1 MWSNQRCCAVAPAH
15 QESPGPGA
23 QINQDRKAEDIK
35 LADGMSRESADPEWP
50 RPASP
55 SSAAR
60 GLPLFG
66 LALTTT
72 SMSPMNQMGTRS
84 RLLEFGF
91 QYGGRMK
98 YLDVDGIGKVSRIG
112 LGTWQFGSREWGY
125 GDSYASGAA
134 RDIVQRALALG
145 VTLFDTA
152 EIYAM
157 GKSERI
163 LGEALGDQRSAVAL
177 ASKIFPIAPFPPV
190 IKQRER
196 ASARRLQVDRIPLY
210 QIHQPNPVVPDSVIM
225 PGMRSLLD
233 SGDIGAAGVSNYSL
247 ARWQKADAALGR
259 PVISN
264 QVQFSLA
271 RPRALDDLVP
281 FAERE
286 NRIVIAYSPLAQGLL
301 GAKYGL
307 DNRPGGVRAANQLFG
322 TENLRRVEPLLQT
335 LRDIA
340 TEVGAKPAQVA
351 LAWLISLPNVVAIP
365 GASSV
370 EQLEFNVA
378 AADIELSPQSRD
390 ALTDAARAFRPVST
404 SRFLIDRVREKL
416 GRA

>member
-1 MWSNQRCCAVAPAH
+1 
-15 QESPGPGA
+15 
-23 QINQDRKAEDIK
+23 
-35 LADGMSRESADPEWP
+35 
-50 RPASP
+50 
-55 SSAAR
+55 
-60 GLPLFG
+60 
-66 LALTTT
+66 
-72 SMSPMNQMGTRS
+72 
-84 RLLEFGF
+84 
-91 QYGGRMK
+91 MK
-98 YLDVDGIGKVSRIG
+98 YVDVDGVGKVSRIG
-112 LGTWQFGSREWGY
+112 LGTWQFGSAEWGY

-134 RDIVQRALALG
+134 RDIVQQALALG

-152 EIYAM
+152 EVYGL

-163 LGEALGDQRSAVAL
+163 LGEALGDQRSSVAL

-190 IKQRER
+190 VKQRER

-233 SGDIGAAGVSNYSL
+233 SGAIGAAGVSNYSL

-271 RPRALDDLVP
+271 RPAALEDLVP

-301 GAKYGL
+301 GGKYGP
-307 DNRPGGVRAANQLFG
+307 DNRPGGVRATNPLFG
-322 TENLRRVEPLLQT
+322 TENLRRIEPLLQT
-335 LRDIA
+335 LRDVA
-340 TEVGAKPAQVA
+340 AEVGAKPAQVA
-351 LAWLISLPNVVAIP
+351 LAWLVSLPNVVAIP

-378 AADIELSPQSRD
+378 AADIELSTQSRD
-390 ALTDAARAFRPVST
+390 ALTDAARAFRPVS
-404 SRFLIDRVREKL
+404 SLDFFSERIREKL
-416 GRA
+416 GRR